1 MWYTGKVSI
10 NMLEVRKLTKYYEI
24 GEQRFDAVKGI
35 NLTFRQDEFVSI
47 LGESGSGKTTLL
59 NLIGGL
65 DRYNSGDIIIDN
77 VSTKNYKDKDWDAY
91 RNHRVGFVFQ
101 NYNLITHLDVL
112 SNVELA
118 QTLSGVS
125 REVRRKRAL
134 DVLTRVGLKDH
145 VNKKPNQLSGGQQQR
160 VSIAR
165 ALVNNPTIILADE
178 PTGALDSETSEDI
191 MNLLKEISKDK
202 LIIMVTHN
210 ADLAKRF
217 SNRIVRLKD
226 GEVIGDT
233 NPYDKKDNKVLKN
246 ETSKSSMS
254 YFTALR
260 LSFKNMLTKKTRT
273 LITALAGSIGIIGVA
288 LVMSL
293 QYGFTEYLN
302 DMERGT
308 FAGLPLEVSRSYT
321 DFSAIINA
329 NRDRVESEPVEGG
342 VVGYE
347 PEISFAFATNDITQ
361 DYINYIETS
370 ELIRHGTIVYQ
381 YDYKTQYY
389 YLDGTKL
396 NANPTSNPQP
406 PFSFE
411 GTDYI
416 NQSAFSYDFVTEY
429 FDIVSGS
436 YYNPSN
442 YEAVIVVDEGHRLPN
457 NIMTFLGLSENTII
471 PFENLVG
478 QTFKIFTNNAMYK
491 ENDGIFTAK
500 NTTVDTADL
509 LSLYN
514 DESNQDVITVT
525 ISGIIKVNTD
535 FVSVGEGIYYTPK
548 VAEKIIELNTQSD
561 VVVAQRASK
570 TSSVVNGVTISLN
583 NTIEDVLYSL
593 GGYDIPSGILVYPNS
608 FDDKEVILNILDAYN
623 IGKDEDAQV
632 NYVDT
637 VASAVGMIK
646 TVMDS
651 ISAVL
656 IAFAAISLFVSSVMI
671 GIITYTSVLERTKE
685 IGVLRS
691 IGARKKDISRVF
703 NAEAILIG
711 LFAGTLGI
719 IITYLLVPVV
729 NIFLA
734 EPTGNDQIAQ
744 LFYLH
749 AFLLIAVSVLLTFV
763 AGLMPAKIAS
773 NKDPVAALRS
783 E

>member
-1 MWYTGKVSI
+1 
-10 NMLEVRKLTKYYEI
+10 MLEVRKLTKYYEI

-329 NRDRVESEPVEGG
+329 NRDRVELEPVEGG

-347 PEISFAFATNDITQ
+347 PEISFSFATNDITQ
-361 DYINYIETS
+361 EYVAHIEDS
-370 ELIRHGTIVYQ
+370 ELSTHGTIVYQ
-381 YDYKTQYY
+381 YDYRAQYY

-396 NANPTSNPQP
+396 NDNPTSNPQP

-457 NIMTFLGLSENTII
+457 NIMSFLGVSQNTII

-491 ENDGIFTAK
+491 ENDGIFTEK
-500 NTTVDTADL
+500 NTNVDTADL

-514 DESNQDVITVT
+514 DESNQNVITVT

-548 VAEKIIELNTQSD
+548 VAERIIELNTQSD
-561 VVVAQRASK
+561 VVVAQRASE
-570 TSSVVNGVTISLN
+570 TSVVNGVTIN
-583 NTIEDVLYSL
+583 NTKEQEDVLYTL
-593 GGYDIPSGILVYPNS
+593 GGYDLPSGILVYPNS
-608 FDDKEVILNILDAYN
+608 FDDKEAILNILDAYN
-623 IGKDEDAQV
+623 IGKDEEAQV

-749 AFLLIAVSVLLTFV
+749 AFLLIAVSVLLTFI
-763 AGLMPAKIAS
+763 AGLVPAKIAS

>member
-1 MWYTGKVSI
+1 MWYTRKVSI

-101 NYNLITHLDVL
+101 NYNLIAHLDVL

-233 NPYDKKDNKVLKN
+233 NPYDKKDNKALKN

-329 NRDRVESEPVEGG
+329 NRDRVEAEPVEGG

-361 DYINYIETS
+361 DYIDYIENS
-370 ELIRHGTIVYQ
+370 ELSAHGTIVYQ

-389 YLDGTKL
+389 YLDGNKL

-406 PFSFE
+406 PFSFV
-411 GTDYI
+411 GADYI

-436 YYNPSN
+436 YYNPLN

-457 NIMTFLGLSENTII
+457 NIMTFLGLSQNTII

-478 QTFKIFTNNAMYK
+478 QSFKIFTNNAMYK
-491 ENDGIFTAK
+491 ENEGIFTAK
-500 NTTVDTADL
+500 NTNVDTADL

-514 DESNQDVITVT
+514 DESNQNVITVT

-548 VAEKIIELNTQSD
+548 VAERIIELNTQSD
-561 VVVAQRASK
+561 VVVAQLASE
-570 TSSVVNGVTISLN
+570 TSVVNGVTISLN
-583 NTIEDVLYSL
+583 NTKEDVLYTL

-608 FDDKEVILNILDAYN
+608 FDDKEAILNILDAYN
-623 IGKDEDAQV
+623 IGKDEEAQV

-711 LFAGTLGI
+711 LFAGSLGV
-719 IITYLLVPVV
+719 IITYLLVPIV

-749 AFLLIAVSVLLTFV
+749 ALLLIGISVLLTFV
-763 AGLMPAKIAS
+763 AGLIPAKIAS

>member
-1 MWYTGKVSI
+1 MWYTRKVSI

-329 NRDRVESEPVEGG
+329 NRDRVEPEPVEGG
-342 VVGYE
+342 IIGYE

-361 DYINYIETS
+361 AYIEYIENS
-370 ELIRHGTIVYQ
+370 ELSTHGTIVYQ

-457 NIMTFLGLSENTII
+457 NIMTFLGLSQNTII

-500 NTTVDTADL
+500 NTNVDTADL

-514 DESNQDVITVT
+514 DESNKNVITVT

-561 VVVAQRASK
+561 VVVAQRASE
-570 TSSVVNGVTISLN
+570 TSVVNGVTISLN
-583 NTIEDVLYSL
+583 NTKEDVLYTL

-608 FDDKEVILNILDAYN
+608 FDDKEAILNILDAYN

-763 AGLMPAKIAS
+763 AGLIPAKIAS

>member
-1 MWYTGKVSI
+1 MLYTGKVSI

-101 NYNLITHLDVL
+101 NYNLIAHLDVL

-233 NPYDKKDNKVLKN
+233 NPYDKKDNKALKN

-329 NRDRVESEPVEGG
+329 NRDRVEPEPVEGG
-342 VVGYE
+342 IIGYE

-361 DYINYIETS
+361 DYIDYIENS
-370 ELIRHGTIVYQ
+370 ELSAHGTIVYQ

-389 YLDGTKL
+389 YLDGNKL

-406 PFSFE
+406 PFSFV

-436 YYNPSN
+436 YYNPLK

-457 NIMTFLGLSENTII
+457 NIMTFLGLSQNTII

-500 NTTVDTADL
+500 NTNVDTADL

-514 DESNQDVITVT
+514 DESNQNVITVT

-548 VAEKIIELNTQSD
+548 VAERIIELNTQSD
-561 VVVAQRASK
+561 VVVAQRASE
-570 TSSVVNGVTISLN
+570 TSVVNGVTISLN
-583 NTIEDVLYSL
+583 NTKEDVLYTL

-608 FDDKEVILNILDAYN
+608 FDDKEAILNILDAYN
-623 IGKDEDAQV
+623 IGKDEEAQV

-711 LFAGTLGI
+711 LFAGSLGV
-719 IITYLLVPVV
+719 IITYLLVPIV

-749 AFLLIAVSVLLTFV
+749 ALLLIGISVLLTFV
-763 AGLMPAKIAS
+763 AGLIPAKIAS

>member
-1 MWYTGKVSI
+1 
-10 NMLEVRKLTKYYEI
+10 MLEVRKLTKYYEI

-101 NYNLITHLDVL
+101 NYNLIAHLDVL

-329 NRDRVESEPVEGG
+329 NRDRVEPEPVEGG
-342 VVGYE
+342 IIGYE

-361 DYINYIETS
+361 DYIDYIENS
-370 ELIRHGTIVYQ
+370 ELSAHGTIVYQ

-389 YLDGTKL
+389 YLDGNKL

-406 PFSFE
+406 PFSFV

-436 YYNPSN
+436 YYNPLN

-457 NIMTFLGLSENTII
+457 NIMTFLGLSQNTII

-478 QTFKIFTNNAMYK
+478 QSFKVFTNNAMYK

-500 NTTVDTADL
+500 NTNVDMADL

-514 DESNQDVITVT
+514 DESNQNVITVT

-548 VAEKIIELNTQSD
+548 VAERIIELNTQSD
-561 VVVAQRASK
+561 VVVAQRASE
-570 TSSVVNGVTISLN
+570 TSVVNGVTISLN
-583 NTIEDVLYSL
+583 NTKEDVLYTL

-608 FDDKEVILNILDAYN
+608 FDDKEAILNILDAYN
-623 IGKDEDAQV
+623 IGKDEEAQV

-711 LFAGTLGI
+711 LFAGSLGV
-719 IITYLLVPVV
+719 IITYLLVPIV

-749 AFLLIAVSVLLTFV
+749 ALLLIGISVLLTFV
-763 AGLMPAKIAS
+763 AGLIPAKIAS

>member
-1 MWYTGKVSI
+1 MWYTRKVSI
-10 NMLEVRKLTKYYEI
+10 NMLEVKKLTKYYEI

-233 NPYDKKDNKVLKN
+233 NPYDKKDNKALKN

-329 NRDRVESEPVEGG
+329 NRDRVELEPVEGG

-361 DYINYIETS
+361 DYIDYIKTS
-370 ELIRHGTIVYQ
+370 ELSTHGTVVYQ
-381 YDYKTQYY
+381 YDYKAQYY

-396 NANPTSNPQP
+396 NTNPTSNPQP

-442 YEAVIVVDEGHRLPN
+442 YEAVIVVDERHRLPN
-457 NIMTFLGLSENTII
+457 NIMTFLGVSQNTII

-500 NTTVDTADL
+500 NTNVDTADL

-514 DESNQDVITVT
+514 DESNQNVITVT

-548 VAEKIIELNTQSD
+548 VAERIIELNTQSD
-561 VVVAQRASK
+561 VVVAQDASE
-570 TSSVVNGVTISLN
+570 TSVVNGVTISLN
-583 NTIEDVLYSL
+583 NTKEDVLYTL
-593 GGYDIPSGILVYPNS
+593 GGYDTPSGVLVYPNS
-608 FDDKEVILNILDAYN
+608 FDDKEAILNILDAYN
-623 IGKDEDAQV
+623 IGKDEEAQV

-749 AFLLIAVSVLLTFV
+749 AFLLIAVSVLLTFI
-763 AGLMPAKIAS
+763 AGLVPAKIAS

>member
-1 MWYTGKVSI
+1 
-10 NMLEVRKLTKYYEI
+10 MLEVRKLTKYYEI

-118 QTLSGVS
+118 QTLSGVP

-233 NPYDKKDNKVLKN
+233 NPYDKKDNKTLKN

-329 NRDRVESEPVEGG
+329 NRDRVEPEPVEGG
-342 VVGYE
+342 IIGYE
-347 PEISFAFATNDITQ
+347 PKISFAFATNDITQ
-361 DYINYIETS
+361 DYIDYIENS
-370 ELIRHGTIVYQ
+370 ELSAHGTIVYQ

-389 YLDGTKL
+389 YLDGNKL

-406 PFSFE
+406 PFSFV
-411 GTDYI
+411 GADYI

-436 YYNPSN
+436 YYNPLN

-457 NIMTFLGLSENTII
+457 NIMTFLGLSQNTII

-500 NTTVDTADL
+500 NTNLDTADL

-514 DESNQDVITVT
+514 DESNQNVITVT

-548 VAEKIIELNTQSD
+548 VAERIIELNTQSD
-561 VVVAQRASK
+561 VVVAQRASE
-570 TSSVVNGVTISLN
+570 TSVVNGVNISLN
-583 NTIEDVLYSL
+583 NTKEDVLYTL

-608 FDDKEVILNILDAYN
+608 FDDKEAILNILDAYN
-623 IGKDEDAQV
+623 IDKDEEAQV

-711 LFAGTLGI
+711 LFAGSLGV
-719 IITYLLVPVV
+719 IITYLLVPIV

-749 AFLLIAVSVLLTFV
+749 ALLLIGISVLLTFV
-763 AGLMPAKIAS
+763 AGLIPAKIAS

>member
-1 MWYTGKVSI
+1 MWYTRKVSI

-101 NYNLITHLDVL
+101 NYNLIAHLDVL

-329 NRDRVESEPVEGG
+329 NRDRVEPEPVEGG
-342 VVGYE
+342 IIGYE

-361 DYINYIETS
+361 EYIDYIEKS
-370 ELIRHGTIVYQ
+370 ELSAHGTIVYQ

-389 YLDGTKL
+389 YLDGNKL

-406 PFSFE
+406 PFSFV
-411 GTDYI
+411 GADYI

-436 YYNPSN
+436 YYNPLN

-457 NIMTFLGLSENTII
+457 NIMTFLGLSQNTII

-500 NTTVDTADL
+500 NTNVDTEDL

-514 DESNQDVITVT
+514 DDSNQNVITVT

-548 VAEKIIELNTQSD
+548 VAERIIELNTQSD
-561 VVVAQRASK
+561 VVVAQRASE
-570 TSSVVNGVTISLN
+570 TSVVNGVTISLN
-583 NTIEDVLYSL
+583 NTYEDVLYTL

-608 FDDKEVILNILDAYN
+608 FDDKEAILNILDAYN
-623 IGKDEDAQV
+623 IGKDEEAQV

-719 IITYLLVPVV
+719 IITYLLVPIV

-749 AFLLIAVSVLLTFV
+749 ALLLIGISVLLTFV
-763 AGLMPAKIAS
+763 AGLVPAKIAS

>member
-1 MWYTGKVSI
+1 MLYTGKVSI

-329 NRDRVESEPVEGG
+329 NRDRDELKPVEGG

-361 DYINYIETS
+361 DYIEYIENS
-370 ELIRHGTIVYQ
+370 ELSTHGTIVYQ
-381 YDYKTQYY
+381 YDYRAQYY

-396 NANPTSNPQP
+396 NTNPTSNPQP

-457 NIMTFLGLSENTII
+457 NIMTFLGVSQNTII

-500 NTTVDTADL
+500 NTNVDTADL

-514 DESNQDVITVT
+514 DESNQNVITVT

-548 VAEKIIELNTQSD
+548 VAERIIELNTQSD
-561 VVVAQRASK
+561 VVVAQRASE
-570 TSSVVNGVTISLN
+570 TSVVNGVTISLN
-583 NTIEDVLYSL
+583 NTKEDVLYTL
-593 GGYDIPSGILVYPNS
+593 GGYDTPSGVLVYPNS
-608 FDDKEVILNILDAYN
+608 FDDKEAILNILDGYN
-623 IGKDEDAQV
+623 IGKDEEAQV

-749 AFLLIAVSVLLTFV
+749 AFLLIAVSVLLTFI
-763 AGLMPAKIAS
+763 AGLVPAKIAS

>member
-1 MWYTGKVSI
+1 MLYTGKVSI

-329 NRDRVESEPVEGG
+329 NRDRVEPEPVEGG
-342 VVGYE
+342 IIGYE

-361 DYINYIETS
+361 DYIDYIENS
-370 ELIRHGTIVYQ
+370 ELSAHGTIVYQ

-457 NIMTFLGLSENTII
+457 NIMTFLGLSQNTII

-500 NTTVDTADL
+500 NTNVDTADL

-514 DESNQDVITVT
+514 NESNQNVITVT

-548 VAEKIIELNTQSD
+548 VAERIIELNTQSD
-561 VVVAQRASK
+561 VVVAQRASE
-570 TSSVVNGVTISLN
+570 TSVVNGVTISLN
-583 NTIEDVLYSL
+583 NTKEDVLYTL

-608 FDDKEVILNILDAYN
+608 FDDKEAILNILDAYN

-763 AGLMPAKIAS
+763 AGLVPAKIAS

>member
-1 MWYTGKVSI
+1 
-10 NMLEVRKLTKYYEI
+10 MLEVRKLTKYYEI

-101 NYNLITHLDVL
+101 NYNLIAHLDVL

-233 NPYDKKDNKVLKN
+233 NPYDKKDNKALKN

-329 NRDRVESEPVEGG
+329 NRDRVEAEPVEGG

-361 DYINYIETS
+361 DYIDYIENS
-370 ELIRHGTIVYQ
+370 ELSAHGTIVYQ

-389 YLDGTKL
+389 YLDGNKL

-406 PFSFE
+406 PFSFV
-411 GTDYI
+411 GADYI

-436 YYNPSN
+436 YYNPLN

-457 NIMTFLGLSENTII
+457 NIMTFLGLSQNTII

-478 QTFKIFTNNAMYK
+478 QSFKIFTNNAMYK
-491 ENDGIFTAK
+491 ENEGIFTAK
-500 NTTVDTADL
+500 NTNVDTADL

-514 DESNQDVITVT
+514 DESNQNVITVT

-548 VAEKIIELNTQSD
+548 VAERIIELNTQSD
-561 VVVAQRASK
+561 VVVAQLASE
-570 TSSVVNGVTISLN
+570 TSVVNGVTISLN
-583 NTIEDVLYSL
+583 NTKEDVLYTL

-608 FDDKEVILNILDAYN
+608 FDDKEAILNILDAYN
-623 IGKDEDAQV
+623 IGKDEEAQV

-711 LFAGTLGI
+711 LFAGSLGV
-719 IITYLLVPVV
+719 IITYLLVPIV

-749 AFLLIAVSVLLTFV
+749 ALLLIGISVLLTFV
-763 AGLMPAKIAS
+763 AGLIPAKIAS

>member
-1 MWYTGKVSI
+1 
-10 NMLEVRKLTKYYEI
+10 MLEVRKLTKYYEI

-101 NYNLITHLDVL
+101 NYNLIAHLDVL

-233 NPYDKKDNKVLKN
+233 NPYDKKDNKALKN

-329 NRDRVESEPVEGG
+329 NRDRVEPEPVEGG
-342 VVGYE
+342 IIGYE

-361 DYINYIETS
+361 DYIDYIENS
-370 ELIRHGTIVYQ
+370 ELSAHGTIVYQ

-389 YLDGTKL
+389 YLDGNKL

-406 PFSFE
+406 PFSFV

-436 YYNPSN
+436 YYNPLK

-457 NIMTFLGLSENTII
+457 NIMTFLGLSQNTII

-500 NTTVDTADL
+500 NTNVDTADL

-514 DESNQDVITVT
+514 DESNQNVITVT

-548 VAEKIIELNTQSD
+548 VAERIIELNTQSD
-561 VVVAQRASK
+561 VVVAQRASE
-570 TSSVVNGVTISLN
+570 TSVVNGVTISLN
-583 NTIEDVLYSL
+583 NTKEDVLYTL

-608 FDDKEVILNILDAYN
+608 FDDKEAILNILDAYN
-623 IGKDEDAQV
+623 IGKDEEAQV

-711 LFAGTLGI
+711 LFAGSLGV
-719 IITYLLVPVV
+719 IITYLLVPIV

-749 AFLLIAVSVLLTFV
+749 ALLLIGISVLLTFV
-763 AGLMPAKIAS
+763 AGLIPAKIAS

>member
-1 MWYTGKVSI
+1 
-10 NMLEVRKLTKYYEI
+10 MLEVRKLTKYYEI

-233 NPYDKKDNKVLKN
+233 NPYDKKDNKALKN

-321 DFSAIINA
+321 DFSAITNA
-329 NRDRVESEPVEGG
+329 NRDRVEPEPVEGG
-342 VVGYE
+342 IIGYE

-361 DYINYIETS
+361 DYIDYIENS
-370 ELIRHGTIVYQ
+370 ELSAHGTIVYQ

-389 YLDGTKL
+389 YLDGNKL

-406 PFSFE
+406 PFSFV

-436 YYNPSN
+436 YYNPLN

-457 NIMTFLGLSENTII
+457 NIMTFLGLSQNTII

-478 QTFKIFTNNAMYK
+478 QSFKIFTNNAMYK
-491 ENDGIFTAK
+491 ENEGIFTAK
-500 NTTVDTADL
+500 NTNVDTADL

-514 DESNQDVITVT
+514 DESNQNVITVT

-548 VAEKIIELNTQSD
+548 VAERIIELNTQSD
-561 VVVAQRASK
+561 VVVAQRASE
-570 TSSVVNGVTISLN
+570 TSVVNGVTISLN
-583 NTIEDVLYSL
+583 NTKEDVLYTL

-608 FDDKEVILNILDAYN
+608 FDDKEAILNILDAYN
-623 IGKDEDAQV
+623 IDKDEEAQV

-711 LFAGTLGI
+711 LFAGSLGV
-719 IITYLLVPVV
+719 IITYLLVPIV
-729 NIFLA
+729 NMFLA

-763 AGLMPAKIAS
+763 AGLIPAKIAS

>member
-1 MWYTGKVSI
+1 
-10 NMLEVRKLTKYYEI
+10 MLEVRKLTKYYEI

-35 NLTFRQDEFVSI
+35 NLTFRHDEFVSI

-101 NYNLITHLDVL
+101 NYNLIAHLDVL

-233 NPYDKKDNKVLKN
+233 NPYDKKDNKALKN

-329 NRDRVESEPVEGG
+329 NRDRVEPEPVEGG
-342 VVGYE
+342 IIGYE

-361 DYINYIETS
+361 DYIDYIENS
-370 ELIRHGTIVYQ
+370 ELSAHGTIVYQ

-389 YLDGTKL
+389 YLDGNKL

-406 PFSFE
+406 PFSFV

-436 YYNPSN
+436 YYNPLN

-457 NIMTFLGLSENTII
+457 NIMTFLGLSQNTII

-478 QTFKIFTNNAMYK
+478 QSFKIFTNNAMYK
-491 ENDGIFTAK
+491 ENEGIFTAK
-500 NTTVDTADL
+500 NTNVDTADL

-514 DESNQDVITVT
+514 DESNQNVITVT

-548 VAEKIIELNTQSD
+548 VAERIIELNTQSD
-561 VVVAQRASK
+561 VVVAQRASE
-570 TSSVVNGVTISLN
+570 TSVVNGVTISLN
-583 NTIEDVLYSL
+583 NTKEDVLYTL

-608 FDDKEVILNILDAYN
+608 FDDKEAILNILDAYN

-711 LFAGTLGI
+711 LFAGSLGV
-719 IITYLLVPVV
+719 IITYLLVPIV

-749 AFLLIAVSVLLTFV
+749 ALLLIGISVLLTFV
-763 AGLMPAKIAS
+763 AGLIPAKIAS

>member
-1 MWYTGKVSI
+1 MWYTRKVSI

-101 NYNLITHLDVL
+101 NYNLIAHLDVL

-329 NRDRVESEPVEGG
+329 NRDRVEPEPVEGG
-342 VVGYE
+342 IIGYE

-361 DYINYIETS
+361 DYIDYIENS
-370 ELIRHGTIVYQ
+370 ELSAHGTIVYQ

-389 YLDGTKL
+389 YLDGNKL

-406 PFSFE
+406 PFSFV

-436 YYNPSN
+436 YYNPLN

-457 NIMTFLGLSENTII
+457 NIMTFLGLSQNTII

-478 QTFKIFTNNAMYK
+478 QSFKVFTNNAMYK

-500 NTTVDTADL
+500 NTNVDMADL

-514 DESNQDVITVT
+514 DESNQNVITVT

-548 VAEKIIELNTQSD
+548 VAERIIELNTQSD
-561 VVVAQRASK
+561 VVVAQRASE
-570 TSSVVNGVTISLN
+570 TSVVNGVTISLN
-583 NTIEDVLYSL
+583 NTKEDVLYTL

-608 FDDKEVILNILDAYN
+608 FDDKEAILNILDAYN
-623 IGKDEDAQV
+623 IGKDEEAQV

-711 LFAGTLGI
+711 LFAGSLGV
-719 IITYLLVPVV
+719 IITYLLVPIV

-749 AFLLIAVSVLLTFV
+749 ALLLIGISVLLTFV
-763 AGLMPAKIAS
+763 AGLIPAKIAS